1 MKKQTKLTIFGLG
14 ATLLFATT
22 IGANYALNN
31 TTVGNVN
38 GADETNEYTLTLN
51 KDTSDAFKTGWN
63 GEIFTVNTTLGNP
76 IRFRRVT
83 TNSKGGVTAG
93 TANTTDPLDMTFKE
107 GSTYSCLFALD
118 PIQSITAI
126 KANYERING
135 SKGPNL
141 RFYQANE
148 PFTEKSSFEDTST
161 NNLMNN
167 VAKTWGFGTGQY
179 LALRFTRSG
188 SGNDIQMVLSSLD
201 ITYTCA

>member
-83 TNSKGGVTAG
+83 TNSKGGG
-93 TANTTDPLDMTFKE
+93 YGWHCK
-107 GSTYSCLFALD
+107 Y
-118 PIQSITAI
+118 
-126 KANYERING
+126 NG
-135 SKGPNL
+135 C
-141 RFYQANE
+141 
-148 PFTEKSSFEDTST
+148 
-161 NNLMNN
+161 
-167 VAKTWGFGTGQY
+167 FGHD
-179 LALRFTRSG
+179 F
-188 SGNDIQMVLSSLD
+188 
-201 ITYTCA
+201 

>member
-31 TTVGNVN
+31 TTIGNVN

-83 TNSKGGVTAG
+83 ADSKGNVSSPV
-93 TANTTDPLDMTFKE
+93 ANTSDGLDMVFKAS
-107 GSTYSCLFALD
+107 STQAYLFSLD
-118 PIQSITAI
+118 PIQNLTSVKPTFS
-126 KANYERING
+126 RIGQG
-135 SKGPNL
+135 SLPMVQ
-141 RFYQANE
+141 FYRSNE
-148 PFTEKSSFEDTST
+148 VFTEKTAELQNSSS
-161 NNLMNN
+161 MSI
-167 VAKTWGFGTGQY
+167 
-179 LALRFTRSG
+179 RSG
-188 SGNDIQMVLSSLD
+188 TSRNSNLGEGTFLAFKFALSGSTSIIINFSSIEL
-201 ITYTCA
+201 TYTCA